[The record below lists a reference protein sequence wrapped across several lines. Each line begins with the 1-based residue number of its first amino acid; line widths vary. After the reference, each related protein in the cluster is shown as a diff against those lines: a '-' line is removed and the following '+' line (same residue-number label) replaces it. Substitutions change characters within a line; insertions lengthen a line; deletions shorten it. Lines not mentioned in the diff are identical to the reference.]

1 MTTDTRSPTVE
12 EWVSALDL
20 TRRGSEFVGPCPV
33 CGGDDRFHVREGNG
47 RAVFGC
53 RSCIDGRTTTEKQEA
68 GGAILRRV
76 FPDRG
81 RREAAPARPTPP
93 RQRSAPDP
101 EASKPPDERARR
113 IWDATLPTD
122 RTPTRRYLSARFVW
136 PPDGTGPALPDDMDG
151 SRQTRPVTYGSAD
164 YHWGKNRCRQGSI
177 KPQCPAA
184 KLPEGLPQPPR
195 RGRFF
200 RHFRRCFPCLPSGQA
215 VCRTV
220 QMCSGDDRQP
230 RSPPGLPLLD
240 SP

>member
-81 RREAAPARPTPP
+81 TARSGPGSANSSPAAIRTGPGGKQAPRRAG
-93 RQRSAPDP
+93 SAYLGRNLANGPDP
-101 EASKPPDERARR
+101 D
-113 IWDATLPTD
+113 
-122 RTPTRRYLSARFVW
+122 
-136 PPDGTGPALPDDMDG
+136 PALPVG
-151 SRQTRPVTYGSAD
+151 PVRVASGRHRP
-164 YHWGKNRCRQGSI
+164 
-177 KPQCPAA
+177 
-184 KLPEGLPQPPR
+184 
-195 RGRFF
+195 
-200 RHFRRCFPCLPSGQA
+200 
-215 VCRTV
+215 RTA
-220 QMCSGDDRQP
+220 R
-230 RSPPGLPLLD
+230 
-240 SP
+240 